1 MSMGDVVFARTRTV
15 YGSYADYWRLVEL
28 NGYPTC
34 YIDDIPS
41 SGVKNKTFIVT
52 PVNGEWQENGIKT
65 DGRVIAWDL
74 EWRMDG
80 PVHIPGLTEYWHMDA
95 WTAARIGARYVPVGG
110 DARLYEEAAHTGV
123 PYNVA
128 YLGYMIP
135 RRQQMWAWLQDRG
148 LRLSP
153 TSAWGK
159 ERAEV
164 LNNSIAYLHVHQW
177 DNAPGVP
184 ALRMV
189 VAAAYGLPVISETFA
204 DEGIFSQVTLQADFY
219 RLAGHT
225 ALWAQSR
232 SERLVAYGDALHDL
246 LCREYTFRKG
256 VEAAL

>member
-1 MSMGDVVFARTRTV
+1 MSNVLFAIPRTV
-15 YGSYADYWRLVEL
+15 YGSYSDLYRLIEL
-28 NGYPTC
+28 AGYDRV
-34 YIDDIPS
+34 YIDEIDPS
-41 SGVKNKTFIVT
+41 SSNTYIMTVA
-52 PVNGEWQENGIKT
+52 NGENAQGWNNPRARI
-65 DGRVIAWDL
+65 ILWDL
-74 EWRMDG
+74 EWRHDG
-80 PVHIPGLTEYWHMDA
+80 PVSIPGLTEYWHMDL
-95 WTAARIGARYVPVGG
+95 WTAAHIGARYVPVGG
-110 DARLYEEAAHTGV
+110 DARLYEEAAHTDV

-164 LNNSIAYLHVHQW
+164 LSNSIAYLHVHQW

-184 ALRMV
+184 AQRMV
-189 VAAAYGLPVISETFA
+189 VAAAYKLPVISETFA
-204 DEGIFSQVTLQADFY
+204 DDGIFSQVTLQADFY

-225 ALWAQSR
+225 ALWAQNR
-232 SERLVAYGDALHDL
+232 SERLIAYGDALHDL
-246 LCREYTFRKG
+246 LCKEYTFRKG